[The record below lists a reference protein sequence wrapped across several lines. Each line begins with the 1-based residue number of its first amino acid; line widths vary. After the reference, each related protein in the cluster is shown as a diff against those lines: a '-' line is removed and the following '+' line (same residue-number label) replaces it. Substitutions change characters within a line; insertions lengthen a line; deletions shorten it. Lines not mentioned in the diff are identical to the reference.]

1 MIDKAIET
9 KAVEEPTRARWSFR
23 LKLTVLAVSLALIP
37 VAIVGLVSMNVN
49 KTALAEANKD
59 LLYSVLHHIV
69 RHAEEGLRR
78 DQDELSIAAA
88 SLMDSSQDIEQRLAL
103 MRALV
108 GGGRLEAIAIYDQS
122 GARIDTVT
130 RVEADDTPKLEFP
143 ATLPE
148 ADQLRVA
155 EDSVAVGDVFASPVD
170 GSLRV
175 FLIARAT
182 AANTQWYLVSY
193 FDLGRLQGEL
203 ESIGYERLGRGHSL
217 FVVDPTLKVLADSQ
231 IESRGITMNRDNL
244 GILSGV
250 DPTIFKHGILVFGE
264 TSTSDRSMLGA
275 IRSLESVPWAVVAEI
290 PRDVAYHSL
299 AQIRFILWLV
309 VGVASLIALSI
320 AVFMAQRISAPLQ
333 MLVSFA
339 GDLANRRFDKRVTVH
354 TRDELSVLGQALSS
368 AAVELEASDIR
379 IRKEERI
386 RSDLGRYL
394 PHTLVDRIVEQQQE
408 LRLGGDRC
416 AVTVLFADVVGFT
429 PLAESHSA
437 DEVVNLLNDL
447 FTILTEIIFRHGG
460 TVDKFIGDSVMAFWG
475 APNPIENHAELALR
489 AAEDMMRWL
498 EVGNE
503 GWKQK
508 YGIEIRLAIGVN
520 TGEAVVGNFGSK
532 ERMEYT
538 AIGDCVNVAAR
549 LETIARPQQVLIT
562 KATKEAAGDA
572 FDYVPLGSRHVVG
585 RKASVELFEVVV

>member
-1 MIDKAIET
+1 MSDS
-9 KAVEEPTRARWSFR
+9 TRAMEEAAKPHRARFSFR

-49 KTALAEANKD
+49 KKALSEANKD

-69 RHAEEGLRR
+69 RQAEEGLRR

-88 SLMDSSQDIEQRLAL
+88 ALMDSSQSLEQRLAL

-108 GGGRLEAIAIYDQS
+108 GGGRLEAIAVYDQA
-122 GARIDTVT
+122 GARIDTIAAVGAGEHK
-130 RVEADDTPKLEFP
+130 VEFP
-143 ATLPE
+143 ETLSQD
-148 ADQLRVA
+148 DQLRVS
-155 EDSVAVGDVFASPVD
+155 DSSVAVGDVFASSTD
-170 GSLRV
+170 GTLRV
-175 FLIARAT
+175 LLIARAT
-182 AANTQWYLVSY
+182 ATNAQWYLASY
-193 FDLGRLQGEL
+193 FDLDQLQSEL
-203 ESIGYERLGRGHSL
+203 ESIGHERLGRGHSL
-217 FVVDPTLKVLADSQ
+217 FIVDPSLRVLADSQ
-231 IESRGITMNRDNL
+231 IESRGTTMDRDNL

-250 DPTIFKHGILVFGE
+250 DPQTFKHNVLVFGE
-264 TSTSDRSMLGA
+264 TSSSDRSMLGA

-290 PRDVAYHSL
+290 PRDVAYRSL
-299 AQIRFILWLV
+299 AQIRLILWLV
-309 VGVASLIALSI
+309 VGVASLIALTI
-320 AVFMAQRISAPLQ
+320 AVFMARRISAPLQ

-368 AAVELEASDIR
+368 AAVELEASDLR

-394 PHTLVDRIVEQQQE
+394 PHELVDSIVEQQQE

-416 AVTVLFADVVGFT
+416 QVTVLFADVVGFT
-429 PLAESHSA
+429 PLAETHSA
-437 DEVVNLLNDL
+437 DQVVNLLNDL

-498 EVGNE
+498 DVGNA

-562 KATKEAAGDA
+562 QATKEAAGDL

-585 RKASVELFEVVV
+585 RRAAVELFEVVV